1 MKHYRGAVSWS
12 ITERWAH
19 NSSSLARLTYKTD
32 AKRSTFVLHK
42 LAFLL
47 PTDHREEGHSNGPLT
62 LAAGHICQ
70 HTRGAFNPPGG
81 AGGRYRHPSQTRT
94 QRLRWDKRL
103 AQTHTAGRAQ
113 KGGLNWGHRMQACAP
128 ATVRLP

>member
-1 MKHYRGAVSWS
+1 MKHYGRAVSGS
-12 ITERWAH
+12 LTERWAH
-19 NSSSLARLTYKTD
+19 NGSSLARLTYKTD

-62 LAAGHICQ
+62 LAAGHVCQ

-81 AGGRYRHPSQTRT
+81 AGAGIATRHRQEHRGSGGTRGLHKPTRPVGRG
-94 QRLRWDKRL
+94 KE
-103 AQTHTAGRAQ
+103 G
-113 KGGLNWGHRMQACAP
+113 
-128 ATVRLP
+128 